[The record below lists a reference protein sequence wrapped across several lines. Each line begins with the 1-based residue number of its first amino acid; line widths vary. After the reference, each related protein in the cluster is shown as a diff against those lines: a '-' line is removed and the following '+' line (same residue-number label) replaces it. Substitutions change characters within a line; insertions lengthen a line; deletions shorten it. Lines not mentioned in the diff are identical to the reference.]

1 MEKKQNT
8 KLDLGWGNPYF
19 LLENLNLAVRNKLNV
34 VDYMKVVYEPDE
46 GNEKLL
52 EYVKNLTESLTGYK
66 YKHYLITNGATQ
78 ALNTIMRV
86 WKIDRGV
93 SSVVTSKLGYPFYP
107 NMIEKSLLARIESDL
122 STYKLNIYKE
132 MMIIDSP
139 SNPLGEQQGSDIYI
153 KNKPSIVWDAVY
165 HNPIYNANMGQMPN
179 HEVYVNSFSK
189 LLGVTG
195 ARVGWIATNSEY
207 DYNRFK
213 EEALYEN
220 ATVSQTSQKLV
231 VDTLDNLDINNFVAH
246 SRRSLERNRDI
257 ISQVTN
263 LIGTDVQ
270 EVGMFYCSQV
280 DQKML
285 DLLDKCDI
293 NYVTFNS
300 EGNRFVRLNIGQTSD
315 ILLEAVKRIQRV
327 DRSK

>member
-1 MEKKQNT
+1 MEEQNT

-52 EYVKNLTESLTGYK
+52 EYVKNITESITGHKYK
-66 YKHYLITNGATQ
+66 YYLITNGATQ

-86 WKIDRGV
+86 WEIQRNITT
-93 SSVVTSKLGYPFYP
+93 VVTGKLGYPFYP
-107 NMIEKSLLARIESDL
+107 SMIDKNLLRHIRSDL
-122 STYKLNIYKE
+122 SKHKLNTNRE
-132 MMIIDSP
+132 MMIVDSP
-139 SNPLGEQQGSDIYI
+139 SNPLGEQQGSDVYI
-153 KNKPSIVWDAVY
+153 KDKKNVVWDAVY
-165 HNPIYNANMGQMPN
+165 HNPIYSANMGKMPN

-195 ARVGWIATNSEY
+195 ARVGWIATNNEN
-207 DYNRFK
+207 DYREFK

-220 ATVSQTSQKLV
+220 ATVSQTGQKLV
-231 VDTLDNLDINNFVAH
+231 LDTLNNLDIGNFIAH

-285 DLLDKCDI
+285 DLLDKCNI

-300 EGNRFVRLNIGQTSD
+300 EGNKFLRLNIGQTSD
-315 ILLEAVKRIQRV
+315 ILLKAIKRIQKV